1 MPTVGSVLTSPDDA
15 ASVQVVS
22 KFYWAEDSEDLP
34 SIESCWVR
42 ILKDFHADSLALPW
56 TVAKQGYALAWVTLS
71 DKGYVGAREDQA
83 GPLIAELVGGD
94 LSVALV
100 QGYLIPDDPRRL
112 RSLLV
117 GLALEQQF
125 DLVLTTGG
133 TGVGPRDITP
143 ETTLSVIEKRL
154 PGMETAMLQTALLK
168 TAHAVISR
176 AVVGTLGQSLIINL
190 PGSPKAVRE
199 NLGALL
205 PALRHTL
212 AKLQGD
218 QSDCAQV
225 C

>member
-1 MPTVGSVLTSPDDA
+1 MVG
-15 ASVQVVS
+15 
-22 KFYWAEDSEDLP
+22 KFYWPRDSATLP
-34 SIESCWVR
+34 SAECCWAKA
-42 ILKDFHADSLALPW
+42 LNDFKADSLAQPW
-56 TVAKQGYALAWVTLS
+56 TVQKPGYALAWITLS
-71 DKGYVGAREDQA
+71 DKGYAGKREDQA
-83 GPLIAELVGGD
+83 GPLIGELIGRD
-94 LSVALV
+94 LPVVFV
-100 QGYLIPDDPRRL
+100 QGYLIPDDPKRL

-125 DLVLTTGG
+125 DLILTTGG
-133 TGVGPRDITP
+133 TGVGPRDFTP

-154 PGMETAMLQTALLK
+154 PGMETAMLQAALRK

-199 NLGALL
+199 NLEALL
-205 PALRHTL
+205 PALSHTL

-218 QSDCAQV
+218 PSDCAQV